1 MVIEKSREQVPVWE
15 VFQSRQEGFPALF
28 EAVWALYFKENTS
41 HKERGFM
48 VRFFV
53 QCFQSLENAMVR
65 GVCLQQVAL
74 PLWQHLSRARLEI
87 EMRSAPQ
94 LEKKWKSMV
103 KKMKKGDAQAKMHL
117 PPLLDHFFKTLSSV
131 QAQVCMQQRARADSV
146 CERRIAVE
154 VLSTWF
160 TYVCMYVCMYV

>member
-1 MVIEKSREQVPVWE
+1 MTLEYSQYLERYLWPNYDAPKASDAHIMSIVFMVIEKSREQVPVWE
-15 VFQSRQEGFPALF
+15 VFQAREENFPALF
-28 EAVWALYFKENTS
+28 EAVWALYFKESTS
-41 HKERGFM
+41 HKERGYM

-53 QCFQSLENAMVR
+53 HCFQSLENAMVR

-103 KKMKKGDAQAKMHL
+103 KKLKKGDLQSNMHL
-117 PPLLDHFFKTLSSV
+117 PRLIDHFLKTLSAV
-131 QAQVCMQQRARADSV
+131 QTQVHCV
-146 CERRIAVE
+146 
-154 VLSTWF
+154 
-160 TYVCMYVCMYV
+160 